1 LVLAETILLV
11 GWLTP
16 SFAGLARLP
25 IWALVAGMLA
35 CAIGAVVAGVP
46 GGSLWE
52 NNQPPSTET
61 AASVVLRH
69 REPFLVRRRVSG
81 FKRTFD
87 LALASAGLVISLP
100 VSLATAI
107 LLWWE
112 DPGPVLFVKNS
123 VGLYGRNFRQFKFR
137 TMIQGAEE
145 KTGPVRASARDPR
158 VLWLGTF
165 LRKTALDELPQLIN
179 IVAGDMSFVGPRPQ
193 RTVLVAE
200 YLDRMPEYAHRHAVR
215 PGLAGLAQVAGSYY
229 ITPRQ
234 KLRLD
239 MLYVG
244 HASLG
249 FDIRL
254 LAVAFLVVFWL
265 RWQPAP
271 ARMPRSWLHSRRPSM
286 R

>member
-1 LVLAETILLV
+1 M
-11 GWLTP
+11 P
-16 SFAGLARLP
+16 RLP
-25 IWALVAGMLA
+25 IGALGAGMVL
-35 CAIGAVVAGVP
+35 CAIGAVLAGVP

-52 NNQPPSTET
+52 NNQPPPSEV
-61 AASVVLRH
+61 AASVALRH
-69 REPFLVRRRVSG
+69 QERLPVRRRAAG
-81 FKRTFD
+81 FKRAFD
-87 LALASAGLVISLP
+87 LALASGGLVISLP
-100 VSLATAI
+100 VSLAIAI

-145 KTGPVRASARDPR
+145 KTGPVWSSARDPR
-158 VLWLGTF
+158 VLWLGAF

-200 YLDRMPEYAHRHAVR
+200 YLDRMPEYARRHAVR

-239 MLYVG
+239 MLYVR

-265 RWQPAP
+265 RWQRAP
-271 ARMPRSWLHSRRPSM
+271 ARMPRSWLHPPRRLT